1 MFSFFSTFPLDSE
14 KRNRPHEGIDVM
26 TTKNS
31 KIPVKKSAKKPA
43 NAKKIAKKVNTGKP
57 ANKAAKKTIA
67 KKAVPAKKAV
77 RPVAKSISVKK
88 VVNKALSKDKII
100 AKKPIPVSSK
110 PVVLIK
116 PVKKEEVKVKSTPSK
131 SIPAKDIKAPAPVV
145 VAAKGKKAVV
155 EQLPPPPSNL
165 PKLPK
170 GFVLK
175 KQKGKLAP
183 GEKRL
188 FKTNVITHHVISEVP
203 MDETDKKFKPEP
215 KGKFQLEYI
224 IHTPVTLLYD
234 FLTTPNGLA
243 EWFADGVD
251 MKDDTYTFDWDGQKQ
266 TAKILSAKIDSHIR
280 MRWLDKPEGSYFE
293 FRLSQDELTNEVSLN
308 ITDFGDGDDDIVT
321 SRRLWDSQIHR
332 LVKAL
337 GTY

>member
-1 MFSFFSTFPLDSE
+1 MAKKKTNSPLKKSA
-14 KRNRPHEGIDVM
+14 KMPAAA
-26 TTKNS
+26 
-31 KIPVKKSAKKPA
+31 KKSAKKA
-43 NAKKIAKKVNTGKP
+43 VKGKP
-57 ANKAAKKTIA
+57 T
-67 KKAVPAKKAV
+67 
-77 RPVAKSISVKK
+77 S
-88 VVNKALSKDKII
+88 
-100 AKKPIPVSSK
+100 
-110 PVVLIK
+110 K
-116 PVKKEEVKVKSTPSK
+116 PVKKAVGKKAKPAKKVVHSVLKKKIAPKFIKKPISKVKTISKKPILVNAKSKVPAKLVKKVEVKVN
-131 SIPAKDIKAPAPVV
+131 PVINPVLPIDGKVPMPIV
-145 VAAKGKKAVV
+145 VAPKVKKVLLP
-155 EQLPPPPSNL
+155 QFPPPPAHL
-165 PKLPK
+165 PRLPK

-203 MDETDKKFKPEP
+203 MDETDTKFKPEP

-251 MKDDTYTFDWDGQKQ
+251 LKDDIYTFDWDGQKQ
-266 TAKILSAKIDSHIR
+266 KAKILSAKIDSYIR
-280 MRWLDKPEGSYFE
+280 MRWMDKPEGSYFE

-308 ITDFGDGDDDIVT
+308 VTDFGDNEDDTVT
-321 SRRLWDSQIHR
+321 SKRLWDSQIHR

>member
-1 MFSFFSTFPLDSE
+1 MSKKKSKNPVKKSPKKPVVAKKAAKKVVKGKPAAKQVKKPVAKKLPTAA
-14 KRNRPHEGIDVM
+14 G
-26 TTKNS
+26 TKKVS
-31 KIPVKKSAKKPA
+31 KPAPGKKSSPIPVKKTVSG
-43 NAKKIAKKVNTGKP
+43 KKVIATTNNT
-57 ANKAAKKTIA
+57 
-67 KKAVPAKKAV
+67 
-77 RPVAKSISVKK
+77 
-88 VVNKALSKDKII
+88 
-100 AKKPIPVSSK
+100 KPIVASK
-110 PVVLIK
+110 T
-116 PVKKEEVKVKSTPSK
+116 VKKEEVKVKSAPVKTVPV
-131 SIPAKDIKAPAPVV
+131 KDIKPAAPV
-145 VAAKGKKAVV
+145 AAAPKGKKAV
-155 EQLPPPPSNL
+155 EPPLPPPPSNL

-183 GEKRL
+183 GEKRI

-203 MDETDKKFKPEP
+203 LDDADKKGKPEP
-215 KGKFQLEYI
+215 VGKFTLEYI

-251 MKDDTYTFDWDGQKQ
+251 MKGDIYTFDWDGQKQ
-266 TAKILSAKIDSHIR
+266 DAKIISAKIDNHIR
-280 MRWLDKPEGSYFE
+280 LRWLDKPEGSYFE
-293 FRLSQDELTNEVSLN
+293 FRLNQDELTNEVSL
-308 ITDFGDGDDDIVT
+308 IVTDFGDGEDDIIT